1 MRMIVMMLGLFLAMV
16 QMANAAPQTKAE
28 ALLEITKLIR
38 CSDAHFNGLRNFS
51 TKASPR
57 QRMEKVLKRFE
68 ILCNMTPRNP
78 EEARSLDEKITQ
90 HNNGERYK
98 LVSRTYRSSN
108 LNEKIHMQEAFSC
121 IPKNTKQQNLLQRAK
136 KIALGFANASETR
149 SIEKASKR
157 LQKRW
162 NKLCATPRDTQAGK
176 RKFINRL
183 TSFWEA
189 ARKYRRVLHS
199 TLAS

>member
-1 MRMIVMMLGLFLAMV
+1 MRTIVMMLGLFLAMV

-28 ALLEITKLIR
+28 ALLQITKLLW
-38 CSDAHFNGLRNFS
+38 CTDVYFDGLRNFS

-57 QRMEKVLKRFE
+57 QKMERVVRGFE
-68 ILCNMTPRNP
+68 TLCNMTPRNP
-78 EEARSLDEKITQ
+78 EEARSLSEKITQ
-90 HNNGERYK
+90 HSDGARYK
-98 LVSRTYRSSN
+98 LVSRTYISIN
-108 LNEKIHMQEAFSC
+108 LNEKIHMQEAFSY
-121 IPKNTKQQNLLQRAK
+121 IHRNTKQQKVLQRAK

-176 RKFINRL
+176 RRFIRRL
-183 TSFWEA
+183 TSHWEA
-189 ARKYRRVLHS
+189 SRNYFRVLRS
-199 TLAS
+199 PLAS